1 MAEIDGANA
10 ILGCPSPP
18 IAIRRL
24 AYRGNNS
31 KNKKLKKKRKKN
43 KKKGPSPPIAISAIG
58 LGGEKRPLQQSP
70 LSDCLKD
77 RKMKLKKLYA
87 NHHVGNKHRS
97 LETKKRSYQN
107 KEKKKNKKKG
117 PSPPIAI

>member
-1 MAEIDGANA
+1 MSK
-10 ILGCPSPP
+10 LYVSVQTL
-18 IAIRRL
+18 RL
-24 AYRGNNS
+24 AYRGI
-31 KNKKLKKKRKKN
+31 KQKIKKKQ
-43 KKKGPSPPIAISAIG
+43 KGTSPPTAIWAIG

-107 KEKKKNKKKG
+107 KKAVRH
-117 PSPPIAI
+117 SPFGRLT